1 MSAQQILI
9 VGGGIVGTA
18 CAAALLRSGHHITLI
33 ESDTLGSGAT
43 AAGMGQIVALD
54 GSPAELA
61 LTAFSQRLWD
71 ELTQAQPTL
80 HEHLA
85 CGTIW
90 VANDDDELQLAASKL
105 PNYHA
110 AGLAAEIIDARTLAT
125 AEPQLRPGL
134 AGGLYIPGDSVVYP
148 ARSAVWLWQT
158 VAAAGGVL
166 LRASV
171 RALCPHGVVLA
182 DGRTLLA
189 DAVIVANGAR
199 AIDLDARIPIRAKKG
214 HLAIT
219 DRYPGFLRHQVAELG
234 YVKNAHLADVDTV
247 SFNVQPRA
255 TGQLLIGSCRQF
267 DQHTRDIDYTMLA
280 RMLQRCTA
288 FLPGLAHLTIVRA
301 WTGVR
306 AATPDGNPLI
316 GRHPHIPGVWLATG
330 HEGLGITTALGT
342 AALIRDLIDQHPPAL
357 DEAPFDPARLMI
369 PAEVA

>member
-1 MSAQQILI
+1 MSALQIII

-18 CAAALLRSGHHITLI
+18 CAAALLRSGHRLTLI

-43 AAGMGQIVALD
+43 AAGMGHIVALD
-54 GSPAELA
+54 GSAAELA
-61 LTAFSQRLWD
+61 LTTFSQRLWG
-71 ELTQAQPTL
+71 ELTQTHPAL

-90 VANDDDELQLAASKL
+90 VASDDDELQLAASKL

-110 AGLAAEIIDARTLAT
+110 AGLAAEIMDARALAA

-134 AGGLYIPGDSVVYP
+134 AGGMYVPGDSVVYP
-148 ARSAVWLWQT
+148 ARSADWLWQT

-166 LRASV
+166 LHATV
-171 RALCPHGVVLA
+171 RALCPHGVVLT

-199 AIDLDARIPIRAKKG
+199 AVELDPHIPIRAKKG

-234 YVKNAHLADVDTV
+234 YVKNAHVADVDTV
-247 SFNVQPRA
+247 SFNVQPRT

-267 DQHTRDIDYTMLA
+267 DQHTRTIDHAMLA
-280 RMLQRCTA
+280 RMLQRCTE
-288 FLPGLAHLTIVRA
+288 FLPGLAHLSIVRT

-316 GRHPHIPGVWLATG
+316 GAHPHLPGIWLATG
-330 HEGLGITTALGT
+330 HEGIGITTALGT
-342 AALIRDLIDQHPPAL
+342 AELIRALIDHHPPAL
-357 DEAPFDPARLMI
+357 NPAPFDPARFMR
-369 PAEVA
+369 PAEGI

>member
-1 MSAQQILI
+1 MSALQIII

-18 CAAALLRSGHHITLI
+18 CAAALLRSGHRLTLI
-33 ESDTLGSGAT
+33 EQDTLGSGAT

-54 GSPAELA
+54 GSAAELA

-71 ELTQAQPTL
+71 ELTHAHPAL

-90 VANDDDELQLAASKL
+90 VASDDEELQLAASKL
-105 PNYHA
+105 ATYHA
-110 AGLAAEIIDARTLAT
+110 AGLAAELIDARSLT
-125 AEPQLRPGL
+125 AMEPQLRPGL
-134 AGGLYIPGDSVVYP
+134 AGGLHIPGDSVVYP
-148 ARSAVWLWQT
+148 ARSAAWLWQE

-166 LRASV
+166 LRATVSAV
-171 RALCPHGVVLA
+171 RPHEVVLS
-182 DGRTLLA
+182 DGRTLTA
-189 DAVIVANGAR
+189 DAVIIANGAR
-199 AIDLDARIPIRAKKG
+199 APLLDPRIPIRAKKG
-214 HLAIT
+214 HLAISE
-219 DRYPGFLRHQVAELG
+219 RYPGFLRHQVAELG

-247 SFNVQPRA
+247 SFNVQPRV

-267 DQHTRDIDYTMLA
+267 DQHTRDIDHHMLA
-280 RMLQRCTA
+280 RMLQRCTE
-288 FLPGLAHLTIVRA
+288 FLPALAHLAVVRV

-316 GRHPHIPGVWLATG
+316 GRHPHLPGVWLATG

-342 AALIRDLIDQHPPAL
+342 AALIRDLIDERRPTIDAT
-357 DEAPFDPARLMI
+357 PFDPARLML